1 VANEGMRQVVTN
13 GSQNWDFKVFEDG
26 PKLLS
31 RVSGIYNFFSSSV
44 YDLSFFDT
52 FKMMIYKHN

>member
-1 VANEGMRQVVTN
+1 MRQVVTN